1 MDARDFVR
9 CAHALSV
16 PCQLDVPFED
26 KMSDRG
32 VLKKPNKQ
40 KTPQYFT
47 PAPER
52 IQFWLLNILDILYS
66 WQHLLYVKQMSGLS
80 LVCLEMTL
88 LSMSFKKKKKKPGWG
103 AETTEPLTGPRTMSQ
118 PPDQT
123 LPPPPVSSTKT
134 ANKVGR
140 LLGGVY
146 RPYPQCGTLWAKPQW
161 FYPWNIHVLYFYIFG
176 KHLSVSLTCF
186 IHNPHCLLSIFVL
199 GFFWGCRQS
208 HHS

>member
-9 CAHALSV
+9 TAHALSV

-88 LSMSFKKKKKKPGWG
+88 LSMSFKKKKKKSRGEVLKLLSHWP
-103 AETTEPLTGPRTMSQ
+103 AHGPWASHQIRHF
-118 PPDQT
+118 P
-123 LPPPPVSSTKT
+123 LPPCRPP
-134 ANKVGR
+134 R
-140 LLGGVY
+140 LLTKWADFWGGFIA
-146 RPYPQCGTLWAKPQW
+146 PILSA
-161 FYPWNIHVLYFYIFG
+161 VLYEPNPSDFTHETYMSCIFTF
-176 KHLSVSLTCF
+176 LENISVW
-186 IHNPHCLLSIFVL
+186 V
-199 GFFWGCRQS
+199 
-208 HHS
+208 

>member
-1 MDARDFVR
+1 MWNR
-9 CAHALSV
+9 CQASV
-16 PCQLDVPFED
+16 WYAWRWPCFQWA
-26 KMSDRG
+26 S
-32 VLKKPNKQ
+32 
-40 KTPQYFT
+40 
-47 PAPER
+47 
-52 IQFWLLNILDILYS
+52 
-66 WQHLLYVKQMSGLS
+66 
-80 LVCLEMTL
+80 
-88 LSMSFKKKKKKPGWG
+88 KKKKKPGWG

-208 HHS
+208 HHSYGTVPSPWHNL